1 MRLSKNIKMHI
12 LMLLLALTG
21 AGSASALNLEAGD
34 YCFDNSKLKF
44 SQVKMIVGNVNRQ
57 FTRVYDMSQVSG
69 RQWWRV
75 ILDENLKNL
84 SYFTFAETDVPAG
97 TYDVRLN
104 VFLDSLKTAS
114 GNTLR
119 RTNLNSKA
127 DIDHNDSPTW
137 IYYPFNDDALSNGYW
152 RPEYSYDATISGTL
166 PVVYLNTQD
175 SATIVSKHYY
185 INGTL
190 WIEDETQAL
199 GSADEPLTI
208 EVKGRGNWTWY
219 NSYKKPY
226 KVKFNSKQSPLG
238 LDKSRHFILMAHSE
252 DFSGYLRN
260 TTGFEISKLLD
271 MPYSPT
277 ELPVELVLNGEYMG
291 LYFLCEKIRVEG
303 GRVEIIEQDDN
314 ETNAYSATGGWLL
327 ELTDDGNVVIAQ
339 HQNNDPNNPF
349 FSFITQSPEELSQ
362 VQRNYI
368 HDLLASADS
377 CVYVTNKN
385 DQGWEEILDIH
396 SLARFYVIHEVMENV
411 EAFSG
416 SLFMYKD
423 RGWDEKLMFGPVWD
437 FDNSFYHENTTSDH
451 FIFDYDSPYPFLWIK
466 EILKYPRFQQ
476 EIREVWHEFC
486 CKRVL
491 DKIIDHAWQWREM
504 VVDAE
509 QQDRLRWHFYA
520 STHGPDA
527 PAKYLNVIE
536 KKAAWLN
543 SQWGIGADIDMD
555 GTVTSAD
562 IIALYDYLMRGDTR
576 YRYSADADGDGTV
589 TVSDLC
595 LIYKY
600 LLGD

>member
-1 MRLSKNIKMHI
+1 
-12 LMLLLALTG
+12 
-21 AGSASALNLEAGD
+21 
-34 YCFDNSKLKF
+34 
-44 SQVKMIVGNVNRQ
+44 
-57 FTRVYDMSQVSG
+57 
-69 RQWWRV
+69 
-75 ILDENLKNL
+75 
-84 SYFTFAETDVPAG
+84 
-97 TYDVRLN
+97 
-104 VFLDSLKTAS
+104 
-114 GNTLR
+114 
-119 RTNLNSKA
+119 
-127 DIDHNDSPTW
+127 
-137 IYYPFNDDALSNGYW
+137 
-152 RPEYSYDATISGTL
+152 
-166 PVVYLNTQD
+166 
-175 SATIVSKHYY
+175 
-185 INGTL
+185 
-190 WIEDETQAL
+190 
-199 GSADEPLTI
+199 
-208 EVKGRGNWTWY
+208 
-219 NSYKKPY
+219 
-226 KVKFNSKQSPLG
+226 
-238 LDKSRHFILMAHSE
+238 
-252 DFSGYLRN
+252 
-260 TTGFEISKLLD
+260 
-271 MPYSPT
+271 
-277 ELPVELVLNGEYMG
+277 
-291 LYFLCEKIRVEG
+291 
-303 GRVEIIEQDDN
+303 
-314 ETNAYSATGGWLL
+314 
-327 ELTDDGNVVIAQ
+327 
-339 HQNNDPNNPF
+339 
-349 FSFITQSPEELSQ
+349 
-362 VQRNYI
+362 
-368 HDLLASADS
+368 
-377 CVYVTNKN
+377 
-385 DQGWEEILDIH
+385 
-396 SLARFYVIHEVMENV
+396 MENV

-543 SQWGIGADIDMD
+543 SQWGIGADVDMD

-595 LIYKY
+595 LIYRY